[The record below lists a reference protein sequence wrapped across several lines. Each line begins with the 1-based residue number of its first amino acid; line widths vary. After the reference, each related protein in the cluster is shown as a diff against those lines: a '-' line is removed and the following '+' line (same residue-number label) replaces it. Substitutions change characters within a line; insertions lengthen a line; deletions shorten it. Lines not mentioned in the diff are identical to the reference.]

1 MINLKNKI
9 IVIIGGSGLL
19 GGEFLYSAIESGA
32 KVINLDLETQNKN
45 GEKIH
50 SISDNYFEIYCDI
63 TNEKNILKVANLIKE
78 KFSYIDG
85 LVNFASI
92 NPQPD
97 QISNTQL
104 ENMSIGQWIVD
115 LNVGLTGAFLVLKY
129 IGKIISENKNG
140 GSIVLISSDLGIIA
154 PDQRLYET
162 NTPDTKD
169 GKKPISYSAVKFGVI
184 GLSKYVATYW
194 AEKNVRSNVICPGG
208 VFNGQNIEFTKKVE
222 TRIPLGRMARKDEF
236 NSALIWL
243 LSDSSSY
250 VNGAVIPIDGGRT
263 AW

>member
-1 MINLKNKI
+1 M
-9 IVIIGGSGLL
+9 

-85 LVNFASI
+85 LVNFVSI

-194 AEKNVRSNVICPGG
+194 AEKNVQVNMITPHGVWNNHEKSFENNFQKLSPMRRMSYNHEVASAVIY
-208 VFNGQNIEFTKKVE
+208 
-222 TRIPLGRMARKDEF
+222 
-236 NSALIWL
+236 L
-243 LSDSSSY
+243 LSDASSY
-250 VNGAVIPIDGGRT
+250 VTGENMLVEGGWT
-263 AW
+263 VW